1 MLAQKVLAK
10 MQFRNQSVFDKV
22 SSQLV
27 QLEVEMTE
35 WMARTWAEKKIYPE
49 KLGVVVPLA
58 KTVVL
63 YNQTSKMAY
72 KDLFS
77 LDLWSTLHLV
87 LGRLDMSENVGMV
100 NNLKDPLGV
109 APSKLWVGL

>member
-1 MLAQKVLAK
+1 
-10 MQFRNQSVFDKV
+10 
-22 SSQLV
+22 
-27 QLEVEMTE
+27 MTE

-49 KLGVVVPLA
+49 KLGVVVPLT

-63 YNQTSKMAY
+63 YNQTSRVAD
-72 KDLFS
+72 KDLVS